1 MLFIALFILAVV
13 GVLFARRRGGQSFH
27 EGTAR
32 ALAFLAGSLGLV
44 LAVFLANH
52 AAATARDDVHVL
64 GDVRWALAIAVI
76 GAVAGL
82 SLLVGAARWETRTRG
97 GFV

>member
-64 GDVRWALAIAVI
+64 GDV
-76 GAVAGL
+76 AGL